1 MFGVDNLLLDPGHMP
16 SRPSRP
22 SRPRPSL
29 ELPQGLE
36 LCINPTDP
44 PLEPPEDARWKG
56 AIEVLGELVP

>member
-1 MFGVDNLLLDPGHMP
+1 MFGLDNLPLDPGHMP
-16 SRPSRP
+16 NRP

-36 LCINPTDP
+36 WFINPIDP
-44 PLEPPEDARWKG
+44 PLEPPEDARWRG

>member
-1 MFGVDNLLLDPGHMP
+1 MP
-16 SRPSRP
+16 NRP

-36 LCINPTDP
+36 LCINPIDP

-56 AIEVLGELVP
+56 ELEVLEELVP